1 MAEAQKQN
9 ELFVEPDPHALAKA
23 PVNRAR
29 KRAVRT
35 RAPRPGP
42 VTVTVHDL
50 EKINPVAKGVALLIA
65 GGDRRR
71 CQVLT
76 ATENFTEVLVR
87 NHLER

>member
-1 MAEAQKQN
+1 MAES
-9 ELFVEPDPHALAKA
+9 LFLEPDTKALAKA

-29 KRAVRT
+29 KRTVKA

-65 GGDRRR
+65 NGDRKR
-71 CQVLT
+71 CEVLIDT
-76 ATENFTEVLVR
+76 PSFTEVVVR
-87 NHLER
+87 NHPGR